1 MIKLMEESEMKKW
14 IATCKTPDGPVT
26 FVIEAENLPLAYYE
40 AACAGHQADQC
51 DIEEAPAD

>member
-1 MIKLMEESEMKKW
+1 MKKW

-40 AACAGHQADQC
+40 AACAGHEADQC
-51 DIEEAPAD
+51 NIEEAPAD